1 MSCVRSWR
9 VGSLPSPFLF
19 HLSNRACFAISC
31 FLRKSSRSPLI
42 SSSLFDAATVLLTVS
57 RVKLSPNMFEVDSKS
72 TIDKAFK
79 VKEALVWSVARK
91 VMHPRNPETV
101 ALTHCTIGHG
111 VYARPF
117 AEIDQD
123 DNGTVIKSE
132 VKFWRN
138 MFYVEFTEANTKKGL
153 AEQTN
158 QYRNLVVAIGKDAG
172 DSWNTGR
179 TYEVKN
185 LRDWLEVDIDTLI
198 QANQMG
204 VLTSDYGG
212 HVKFLKD
219 QEQKRKQLEAE
230 VADYTGKCKK

>member
-1 MSCVRSWR
+1 
-9 VGSLPSPFLF
+9 
-19 HLSNRACFAISC
+19 
-31 FLRKSSRSPLI
+31 
-42 SSSLFDAATVLLTVS
+42 
-57 RVKLSPNMFEVDSKS
+57 MFEVDSKS

-138 MFYVEFTEANTKKGL
+138 MFYVEFTEANTKKVL